1 MEGVEVTCKIIFRR
15 NGGEVEAREFDDY
28 EKMMEFWKLPEID
41 PKWTTPMPEKAK
53 RRRKK

>member
-1 MEGVEVTCKIIFRR
+1 MTCKIIFRR